1 MNFIRRF
8 VHKSKRSST
17 LLFNS
22 FDALDHD
29 IFEALSFDFP
39 PLYAIGPLQLLLE
52 PIEADDMST
61 KSIRSSLWKEDP
73 QCIEWLDLFAPRSV
87 VYVNFRS
94 ILVMTNDQ
102 LVEFAW
108 GLANSNI
115 LFYGSLDLI

>member
-1 MNFIRRF
+1 VDADENFLTNGDLDKTVDWVPALEGIRLKYLPTFIRTTDPDDFLMNFIRRF
-8 VHKSKRSST
+8 VHKSKRSSA

-73 QCIEWLDLFAPRSV
+73 QCI
-87 VYVNFRS
+87 
-94 ILVMTNDQ
+94 
-102 LVEFAW
+102 
-108 GLANSNI
+108 
-115 LFYGSLDLI
+115 